1 MAEIQSGESK
11 SPSAAAGFVGGTSL
25 NGKVKWIDDAEEHS
39 KKLCEHKAND
49 LSAGKRAG
57 RFCLFKSESMQIH
70 TIRMSVISG
79 Q

>member
-1 MAEIQSGESK
+1 MM
-11 SPSAAAGFVGGTSL
+11 P
-25 NGKVKWIDDAEEHS
+25 EEHS